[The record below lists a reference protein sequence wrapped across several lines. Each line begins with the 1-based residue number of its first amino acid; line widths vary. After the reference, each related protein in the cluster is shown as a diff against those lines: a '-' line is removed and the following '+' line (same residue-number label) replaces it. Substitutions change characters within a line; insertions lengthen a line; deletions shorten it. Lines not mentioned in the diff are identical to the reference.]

1 MRRFIALL
9 ALLLVALLGAWLW
22 RVVATDPGYVLI
34 TLRGYSVET
43 TLVVALVVLVI
54 VSTVLWF
61 VLKTLRAPL
70 RFWLR
75 RRRHVAREC
84 LAGGL
89 VALHEGRWLQA
100 EKLLTRAARE
110 EQNRLPAL
118 LGAARAAQA
127 RGDDARA
134 NALLTQAADG
144 HDVITV
150 ALLSARQHQ
159 RRGDAAA
166 ITTLFDPQPI
176 AVLPPRALEI
186 YLAALVDTGRAQEAV
201 ALLPA
206 LHNSQVAVGEA
217 LIAQEAA
224 ILAAGMQQAPNAST
238 LAQLWSGLSR
248 AQKTNARIVAA
259 YARRAAAYG
268 EPEAAIA
275 AVEKALRKVW
285 SPELVAIYGALPR
298 SADRSPLKMAE
309 AWLAKHPE
317 DPVLLVTLGRLCRK
331 EQIWGKAGEYI
342 QQALTQGA
350 GAEAWEELGNIHAA
364 QHHDVAAREAY
375 AKALAM
381 QRKEIAT
388 LPANRSLRE
397 LIVTE
402 AVAETRSSMGVPLLV
417 HEAGTLSLRD

>member
-43 TLVVALVVLVI
+43 TLVVALIVLAI
-54 VSTVLWF
+54 VSAALWF
-61 VLKTLRAPL
+61 VLKALRAPL

-127 RGDDARA
+127 RGDDDRA

-144 HDVITV
+144 HDIITV

-166 ITTLFDPQPI
+166 ITALFDPQPI

-206 LHNSQVAVGEA
+206 LHASKVAVGET
-217 LIAQEAA
+217 LIAQEAG
-224 ILAAGMQQAPNAST
+224 ILAAGMEQAPDAST

-248 AQKTNARIVAA
+248 IQKTNARIVAA

-268 EPEAAIA
+268 EAEAAIA

-309 AWLAKHPE
+309 AWLANHPD
-317 DPVLLVTLGRLCRK
+317 DPVLLVTLGQLCRK

-342 QQALTQGA
+342 QQALDQGA
-350 GAEAWEELGNIHAA
+350 GAEAWE
-364 QHHDVAAREAY
+364 
-375 AKALAM
+375 
-381 QRKEIAT
+381 
-388 LPANRSLRE
+388 
-397 LIVTE
+397 
-402 AVAETRSSMGVPLLV
+402 
-417 HEAGTLSLRD
+417 